1 MLGAVLGGLQR
12 IVGIAALAGA
22 AFLVER
28 GRLRAC
34 MHCAGPVWSEA
45 DFTASMLPGFCLNR

>member
-1 MLGAVLGGLQR
+1 MLGAVVGGLQR

-28 GRLRAC
+28 GRLWAC

-45 DFTASMLPGFCLNR
+45 DFTPGILPGFRLNR

>member
-1 MLGAVLGGLQR
+1 MLGAVVGGLQR
-12 IVGIAALAGA
+12 IIAALAGA

-28 GRLRAC
+28 GRLWPC

-45 DFTASMLPGFCLNR
+45 DFTPGILPGFRLNR

>member
-1 MLGAVLGGLQR
+1 MLGAVVGGLQR

-45 DFTASMLPGFCLNR
+45 DFTAGMLPGVRLNR

>member
-1 MLGAVLGGLQR
+1 MLGAVVGGLQR
-12 IVGIAALAGA
+12 IIAALAGA

-28 GRLRAC
+28 GCLRAC

-45 DFTASMLPGFCLNR
+45 DFTPGILPGFRLNR